1 MSTEDVGVVAALA
14 ALPNITPRRLSL
26 LLSFGSPDHVWLALR
41 GDAECAGVHDVAN
54 HAGMESVWRDFCS
67 DATAKRYA
75 EACISHEIGVTHV
88 HADDYPQRLA
98 IDHQAPAVLFYK
110 GRLSA
115 INSSAKCAVVGTRSA
130 SPMGR
135 IFAEHL
141 GHDLAAQGVAVVSGL
156 AKGIDAAAH
165 SGVRHATDGA
175 PPVAVV
181 ANGLDSVYPRHHT
194 GLFRFVAEAGIV
206 ISESPPF
213 TAPEP
218 FRFPLRNRMIAAL
231 ADVLVVVES
240 RASGGSMHT
249 VEAAIRRSVQVLAVP
264 GAPGAPASIGTNRLI
279 AEGCAPCVDATDV
292 LVALGLSHS
301 PTKLLSPESTGASG
315 DLLQL
320 LAQGPLTLDQI
331 VSQSGLDL
339 VTAVRHLGGLEVQGF
354 VAHEGGWWQATAVI
368 TMGGTKM

>member
-1 MSTEDVGVVAALA
+1 MSTEAIGVVASLA

-26 LLSFGSPDHVWLALR
+26 LLSFGAPDVVWHTLR
-41 GDAECAGVHDVAN
+41 GENECAGVLDVAR
-54 HAGMESVWRDFCS
+54 HAGMEVVWRDFCS
-67 DATAKRYA
+67 AATAQRYA
-75 EACISHEIGVTHV
+75 EACETHSIGVTHV
-88 HADDYPQRLA
+88 RSDDYPQRLA
-98 IDHQAPAVLFYK
+98 RDHQAPAVLFYK

-115 INSSAKCAVVGTRSA
+115 IDSASKCAVVGTRSA

-135 IFAEHL
+135 IFAERL
-141 GHDLAAQGVAVVSGL
+141 GHDLAEQGVAVVSGL
-156 AKGIDAAAH
+156 AKGIDAATH
-165 SGVRHATDGA
+165 SGVRHAAKGA
-175 PPVAVV
+175 PPIAVV

-194 GLFRFVAEAGIV
+194 GLFRFVTDSGIV

-249 VEAAIRRSVQVLAVP
+249 VDAAIRRSVQILAVP

-279 AEGCAPCVDATDV
+279 ADGCAPCVDATDV
-292 LVALGLSHS
+292 LVALGLAQL
-301 PTKLLSPESTGASG
+301 PTRLVSVDSTGPSR

-320 LAQGPLTLDQI
+320 LARGPLTLDQI

-339 VTAVRHLGGLEVQGF
+339 ISAVRHLGGLEVQGF
-354 VAHEGGWWQATAVI
+354 VAHEGGWWQATAVD
-368 TMGGTKM
+368 TMEALKM

>member
-1 MSTEDVGVVAALA
+1 
-14 ALPNITPRRLSL
+14 
-26 LLSFGSPDHVWLALR
+26 
-41 GDAECAGVHDVAN
+41 
-54 HAGMESVWRDFCS
+54 
-67 DATAKRYA
+67 
-75 EACISHEIGVTHV
+75 
-88 HADDYPQRLA
+88 
-98 IDHQAPAVLFYK
+98 
-110 GRLSA
+110 
-115 INSSAKCAVVGTRSA
+115 
-130 SPMGR
+130 
-135 IFAEHL
+135 
-141 GHDLAAQGVAVVSGL
+141 
-156 AKGIDAAAH
+156 
-165 SGVRHATDGA
+165 
-175 PPVAVV
+175 
-181 ANGLDSVYPRHHT
+181 
-194 GLFRFVAEAGIV
+194 
-206 ISESPPF
+206 
-213 TAPEP
+213 
-218 FRFPLRNRMIAAL
+218 MIAAL

-339 VTAVRHLGGLEVQGF
+339 VTAVRYLGGLEVQGF

>member
-1 MSTEDVGVVAALA
+1 
-14 ALPNITPRRLSL
+14 
-26 LLSFGSPDHVWLALR
+26 
-41 GDAECAGVHDVAN
+41 
-54 HAGMESVWRDFCS
+54 
-67 DATAKRYA
+67 
-75 EACISHEIGVTHV
+75 
-88 HADDYPQRLA
+88 
-98 IDHQAPAVLFYK
+98 
-110 GRLSA
+110 
-115 INSSAKCAVVGTRSA
+115 
-130 SPMGR
+130 MGR
-135 IFAEHL
+135 IFAERL
-141 GHDLAAQGVAVVSGL
+141 GHDLAAQRVAIVSGL

-165 SGVRHATDGA
+165 SGVRHAAEGA
-175 PPVAVV
+175 PPIAVV

-249 VEAAIRRSVQVLAVP
+249 VDAAIRRSVQILAVP

-292 LVALGLSHS
+292 LVALGLAHL
-301 PTKLLSPESTGASG
+301 PTRLVPVESIGPSK

-320 LAQGPLTLDQI
+320 LAHGPLTLDQI

-339 VTAVRHLGGLEVQGF
+339 ISAVRHLGGLEVQGF
-354 VAHEGGWWQATAVI
+354 VAHEGGWWQATGVNTLGA
-368 TMGGTKM
+368 TKM

>member
-1 MSTEDVGVVAALA
+1 MSTEDLGVVAALA

-26 LLSFGSPDHVWLALR
+26 LLSFGSPDVVWHTLR
-41 GDAECAGVHDVAN
+41 GETECTAVLDVAR
-54 HAGMESVWRDFCS
+54 HAGMEAVWRDFCS
-67 DATAKRYA
+67 AATAQRFA
-75 EACISHEIGVTHV
+75 EACMNHEIGVTNV
-88 HADDYPQRLA
+88 RADDYPQRLTL
-98 IDHQAPAVLFYK
+98 DHQAPAVLFYK

-115 INSSAKCAVVGTRSA
+115 IDSASKCAVVGTRSA

-135 IFAEHL
+135 IFAERL

-165 SGVRHATDGA
+165 SGVRHAAEGA
-175 PPVAVV
+175 PPIAVV

-249 VEAAIRRSVQVLAVP
+249 VDAAIRRSVQILAVP

-292 LVALGLSHS
+292 LVALGLAHL
-301 PTKLLSPESTGASG
+301 PTRLVPVETIGPSK

-320 LAQGPLTLDQI
+320 LAHGPLTLDQI

-339 VTAVRHLGGLEVQGF
+339 ISAVRHLGGLEVQGF
-354 VAHEGGWWQATAVI
+354 VAHECGWWQATGVNTLGA
-368 TMGGTKM
+368 TKM